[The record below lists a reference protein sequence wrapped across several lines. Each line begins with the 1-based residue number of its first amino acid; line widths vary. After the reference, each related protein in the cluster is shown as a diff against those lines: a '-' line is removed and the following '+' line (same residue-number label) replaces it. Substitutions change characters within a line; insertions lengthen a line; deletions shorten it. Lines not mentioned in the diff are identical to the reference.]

1 VAGALAVIRYA
12 KIHDTKHRPWL
23 TALLARRPTKVAAIA
38 LANKIARMKR
48 RLLPLLRRSFRSG
61 SLLVQVDPF
70 LTDHRAQIATFASRH
85 ALPAIYALREFVEAG
100 GLMSYGTSIIDANRQ
115 VGVYTG
121 RILKGAKPD
130 ELPVMQSTTFELV
143 INLRAAKAIGLEI
156 APMLLGRAACGQLS
170 RLRCG
175 VGTG

>member
-48 RLLPLLRRSFRSG
+48 RLLPLLRRS
-61 SLLVQVDPF
+61 
-70 LTDHRAQIATFASRH
+70 FASRH